1 MEFSSGEIIIAYK
14 NGVIFL
20 SEPSFGGLLKDL
32 AIFFGTILVFVIG
45 FLAVGY
51 VVPPSRN
58 PYGFWLWFLVYLFG
72 FTNILGRFLR
82 RRSKKRESSSDRR

>member
-1 MEFSSGEIIIAYK
+1 MEIASGAIIIANK

-32 AIFFGTILVFVIG
+32 AIFFGTIFVFVMG
-45 FLAVGY
+45 FLVVSY
-51 VVPPSRN
+51 VVTPSRN

-72 FTNILGRFLR
+72 FANVLGRFLR
-82 RRSKKRESSSDRR
+82 RRSKKPESTRDRR

>member
-1 MEFSSGEIIIAYK
+1 MEFATRSIIIAYT

-32 AIFFGTILVFVIG
+32 AIFFGTILVFVMG
-45 FLAVGY
+45 FLAVSY

-82 RRSKKRESSSDRR
+82 RRSKKRESSGDRR

>member
-1 MEFSSGEIIIAYK
+1 MEFASGAIIIAYK

-32 AIFFGTILVFVIG
+32 AIFFGTILVFVMG
-45 FLAVGY
+45 FLAVSY

-58 PYGFWLWFLVYLFG
+58 PYGFWLWFLMYLFA
-72 FTNILGRFLR
+72 FTNILGRILR
-82 RRSKKRESSSDRR
+82 RRKKKRESSEYRR